1 MNTWH
6 TWPLIACAALGLAAC
21 GGNSDDPMD
30 VYLEQ
35 TLTWNACDPS
45 ILGSD
50 TEKTRALWQKMGD
63 RLQCADLRAPIDYDQ
78 TERGELS
85 ISLLRVAA
93 GQPERRQGAFV
104 MNPGGPGGDGLFM
117 PFKVVP
123 VFEDGNPDS
132 PLGAQQ
138 LRLAAEYDFV
148 GFSPRG
154 VGASTRFECATNEL
168 SRQPFTGPAARQVPD
183 YFERIAYD
191 QRKRSEACHKNPL
204 ARHINT
210 DATVRDMDLLRHVL
224 GQARLNYIG
233 YSYGTWLGS
242 WYASRYPERV
252 GRMLLDSSTDFTA
265 PFEEMNLL
273 QPVARQRLFEQVLA
287 PYAARHPAQFNLGDT
302 AEQVRA
308 LPLALRPQI
317 QEALGPGLSYQVY
330 SRDLADTFLDYLS
343 AGQGL
348 EALWRAH
355 PEAETEA
362 NEDEDAMHERIEAHD
377 FNPAHP
383 AQNAKARELAHDLW
397 AGVLARQQPEP
408 MRIAL
413 DSEGAVFLAIRC
425 NDSPTHPGADYWN
438 ALSESYNQAYPLFG
452 GVIDQISCLYWG
464 GPSVTRPSVQAMAG
478 LDVLIAQ
485 SEYDAATAAEGALNA
500 LEALPKASLVYVPGE
515 FQHALF
521 PYEDDCVDGAITG
534 YLLGQTPSVRIT
546 ECPAKPLP
554 QDTPQEP
561 SELRKSNR
569 ANPPTT
575 YRHPEAT
582 RELIR
587 EFKDQ
592 IGRAEP
598 RPARPRP

>member
-1 MNTWH
+1 MNGLR
-6 TWPLIACAALGLAAC
+6 TWPLMACVALGLAAC
-21 GGNSDDPMD
+21 GGDDSDPMD
-30 VYLEQ
+30 AYLEQ
-35 TLTWNACDPS
+35 TLAWSACDPS
-45 ILGSD
+45 ILGAD
-50 TEKTRALWQKMGD
+50 TDKTRALWQRMGE
-63 RLQCADLRAPIDYDQ
+63 RLQCADLGAPIDYDQ
-78 TERGELS
+78 PERGDVS

-104 MNPGGPGGDGLFM
+104 MNPGGPGGDGLSM
-117 PFKVVP
+117 PFRVVP
-123 VFEDGNPDS
+123 VFEDGNPNS

-138 LRLAAEYDFV
+138 LRLAGEYDFV

-154 VGASTRFECATNEL
+154 VGASTRFECVTNEL
-168 SRQPFTGPAARQVPD
+168 SRQRFTGPAARQAPG

-224 GQARLNYIG
+224 GEARLNYIG

-252 GRMLLDSSTDFTA
+252 DRMLLDSSTDFTA

-308 LPLALRPQI
+308 LPLALRPLI
-317 QEALGPGLSYQVY
+317 QETLGPPLSKQVY

-348 EALWRAH
+348 DALWRTH
-355 PEAETEA
+355 PDA
-362 NEDEDAMHERIEAHD
+362 DEDAMHERIEAHD
-377 FNPAHP
+377 FNPANP
-383 AQNAKARELAHDLW
+383 AQSAKARALAHDLW
-397 AGVLARQQPEP
+397 GGVLARQQPKATP
-408 MRIAL
+408 IAL

-438 ALSESYNQAYPLFG
+438 AMSDRYNQAYPLFA

-464 GPSVTRPSVQAMAG
+464 GPSVTRPPVQAMAG

-485 SEYDAATAAEGALNA
+485 SEYDAATATEGAMNA
-500 LEALPKASLVYVPGE
+500 FEALPKASLVYVPGE

-534 YLLGQTPSVRIT
+534 YLLGQTPSART
-546 ECPAKPLP
+546 TTCPAKPLA
-554 QDTPQEP
+554 QDTPPEASGQTKADKP
-561 SELRKSNR
+561 
-569 ANPPTT
+569 AT
-575 YRHPEAT
+575 YRNPEAT

-587 EFKDQ
+587 EFKDG

-598 RPARPRP
+598 GATPPRR